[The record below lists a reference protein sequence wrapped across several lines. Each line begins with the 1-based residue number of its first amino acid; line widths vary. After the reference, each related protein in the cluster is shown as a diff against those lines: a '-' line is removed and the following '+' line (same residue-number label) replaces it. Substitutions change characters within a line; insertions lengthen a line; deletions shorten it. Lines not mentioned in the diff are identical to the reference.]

1 MKTIILFLFLFCFS
15 LFAQAQSNFE
25 LIEHPFLEGCD
36 TEGIVYLEADGIG
49 FMTDGKDVYTSVN
62 STIWELAQGAPIQGG
77 YINGLTT
84 GDGHIFISADGF
96 VWEYNIA
103 GSSWVQLPPIANA
116 YISGIHFVNGRLL
129 AVVDVY
135 AGGSNDNYLYYSNDY
150 GQNWTQGAQL
160 PVSNSW
166 VSVKDYSQQYI
177 MFADP
182 AGVYYS
188 GDGESYTT
196 IDFSGIGGISD
207 PYETI
212 YNMEAEENSDYFYY
226 QDGTNIYRYDALTE
240 NWTDISQSIVPG
252 AMLQGMTACDSMVY
266 TSAIWVTTELN
277 FEMLYSDD
285 HGESWNLTGDSG
297 IGAVPYMEYLL
308 QYSSTGFIAT
318 TALYDTY
325 WSSYGINFSGPAQG
339 LYGKR
344 YNLAINDNAIV
355 YQSEQRGFS
364 RSDDGNSWGQ
374 TNGGLPQFYEDLYF
388 TNDVYE
394 HNGVMFASFMDDP
407 MSETCA
413 LYYSTNDGIYWNEV
427 TQHTSDAYF
436 TFIGS
441 DDEYVYLSLETG
453 TGTEFIGYTADLA
466 TSVDVTSSVM
476 ALNPESLYGVTSDGT
491 YTYLFMSSSTDDTK
505 IFYSDD
511 HGLNWTET
519 SLDANVKFVLSQ
531 DDDSYLKKA
540 DVMIDDDGMPV
551 ILTYQPST
559 VENILFKLNAA
570 MTDWQQH
577 TATGM
582 PTPGVRNAL
591 VLNSY
596 VAGRQNIIVSASGV
610 FTSGDMENW
619 TVYGTGYRNGI
630 EPLTAGINNSQ
641 LIIGT
646 NGSGI
651 WKVDLTS
658 VGCEENE
665 LSRQASVYP
674 NPAEKAWT
682 IQFEQSAVH
691 NIILRDMQGRTLL
704 TKSTS
709 EKSVSINADN
719 LESGAYILVIEEG
732 DQVWTKKLVKE

>member
-25 LIEHPFLEGCD
+25 LFENPFLEGCD
-36 TEGIVYLEADGIG
+36 TEAIVYLEADGIG

-62 STIWELAQGAPIQGG
+62 STIWELAQGAPIQGE

-96 VWEYNIA
+96 VWEYNSA
-103 GSSWVQLPPIANA
+103 DSSWVELPPIANA

-135 AGGSNDNYLYYSNDY
+135 EGGSNDNYLYYSNDY

-166 VSVKDYSQQYI
+166 VSVKDYSEQYI

-188 GDGESYTT
+188 EDGESYTT

-226 QDGTNIYRYDALTE
+226 QDGTDIYRYDATTDS
-240 NWTDISQSIVPG
+240 WTDISQTLVPG

-266 TSAIWVTTELN
+266 TSAIWFTTELN

-325 WSSYGINFSGPAQG
+325 WSSAGITFSGPAQG

-364 RSDDGNSWGQ
+364 RSEDGFSWGQ

-394 HNGVMFASFMDDP
+394 HNGVMFASVMDDP
-407 MSETCA
+407 MSETFT
-413 LYYSTNDGIYWNEV
+413 LYYSTNDGVYWNEV
-427 TQHTSDAYF
+427 TQHTSDVYF

-453 TGTEFIGYTADLA
+453 AGTEILGYNSDLSS
-466 TSVDVTSSVM
+466 TVDISSSVQS
-476 ALNPESLYGVTSDGT
+476 LNPQKIYNIAGNGD
-491 YTYLFMSSSTDDTK
+491 YTYLFMNTDTDHTK
-505 IFYSDD
+505 IYYSDN
-511 HGLNWTET
+511 HGDTWTEIGF
-519 SLDANVKFVLSQ
+519 DDNVDFVLSQ
-531 DDDSYLKKA
+531 ESGGHLNQVSCLFQA
-540 DVMIDDDGMPV
+540 DGMPV
-551 ILTYQPST
+551 VLTYNPALQ
-559 VENILFKLNAA
+559 ENTLFRLNSE
-570 MTDWQQH
+570 MTGWEDVQ
-577 TATGM
+577 AVGL
-582 PTPGVRNAL
+582 PGVRHAVSINTS
-591 VLNSY
+591 VN
-596 VAGRQNIIVSASGV
+596 GRENVIISSQGL
-610 FTSGDMENW
+610 FTSGDMQNW
-619 TVYGTGYRNGI
+619 EMYGDGFRFGM
-630 EPLTAGINNSQ
+630 EPICAGMNQSQ
-641 LIIGT
+641 VVIGT

-651 WKVDLTS
+651 WAVDLLP
-658 VGCEENE
+658 VGMKQVSE
-665 LSRQASVYP
+665 LKINVYP
-674 NPAEKAWT
+674 NPSGSGWNLVFSDN
-682 IQFEQSAVH
+682 IRH
-691 NIILRDMQGRTLL
+691 NLLLRDMQGRIIKSFSTCEKEFHLDAPSL
-704 TKSTS
+704 TTG
-709 EKSVSINADN
+709 VYM
-719 LESGAYILVIEEG
+719 LEIRSDYGISL
-732 DQVWTKKLVKE
+732 KKLIKQ